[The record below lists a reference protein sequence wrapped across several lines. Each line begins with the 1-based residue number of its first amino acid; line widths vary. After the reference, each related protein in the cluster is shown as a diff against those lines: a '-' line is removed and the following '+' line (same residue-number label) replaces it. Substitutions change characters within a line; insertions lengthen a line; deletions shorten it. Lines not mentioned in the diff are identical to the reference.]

1 MTDKGTGNLLLWH
14 NLLLIYVSCI
24 QPSAPAIVRR
34 RYSVRRIHDCAY
46 ARAMYAETLYIEQKF
61 GPICGAKQGS

>member
-24 QPSAPAIVRR
+24 QPSAPAIVCR
-34 RYSVRRIHDCAY
+34 RYSVRLIHDCGY
-46 ARAMYAETLYIEQKF
+46 ARAMYAETYIEQKF
-61 GPICGAKQGS
+61 GPICGAKQVS